1 MSEIIG
7 AVTLGVMAILALV
20 AVGYILYGLVM
31 TLWSVADFEF
41 HLPEIHH
48 TGGLAPHH

>member
-7 AVTLGVMAILALV
+7 AVTLGVMAILGLI
-20 AVGYILYGLVM
+20 AVGYILYGLVV
-31 TLWSVADFEF
+31 TLWSVAEVEF
-41 HLPEIHH
+41 HLPEIHN